1 MNISKESFDKLK
13 FLQIKNFFNSY
24 EIRNIINT
32 TNYLKNNVNLCKHG
46 NSFGNNPYIIE
57 NSNDKRVQTIIYADI
72 NMKENNDVLN
82 NIFKQHYLYLFSLIN
97 PILKMKIDSLIRKL
111 YGNVK
116 WNFTRC
122 SIMDI
127 YPNCSEQQIHRD
139 GELNKKYEQFNI
151 FIPLIN
157 HNEDMG
163 GTIYYDN
170 SIVEKY
176 FNESV
181 MNYGYYR
188 DLTGEIKKD
197 FEKAR
202 YAYNPN
208 IGDINIHT
216 NETIHNGGLNKSNCI
231 RTTLFISIKIAINK
245 ESTLLLHD
253 LTILKQKN
261 TNNYTISVEQNT
273 DDFFVKL
280 KNNNYEKISNYL
292 HINHFNKLP
301 NIFKYEIMKKGF
313 FVTKM
318 YPNHVVD
325 DFKNLLIKIQFIK
338 KNVKIYNIWS
348 TNSFSGNPHITHDKR
363 EIIELYQNNELLRR
377 SFKEIYKLKNDD
389 YIKLI
394 KNIRLDILNES
405 YKIILQFTPLIYEII
420 DKLNYTY
427 FQIINVKYYNIL
439 PGGKDQ
445 QLHCDGGD
453 NNGKGDHIYLI
464 YSLQDTTYEMGG
476 TNFYQKNK
484 LIKKYKNINPDSKHS
499 KCLGFINEL
508 ENKDVFYNSEYKC
521 LLKSGEFSI
530 HLNNTIHKG
539 CGNSSKKPRKF
550 IFFLVRAYK

>member
-1 MNISKESFDKLK
+1 MNISKESFNKLK
-13 FLQIKNFFNSY
+13 FLQIKKFFNNY
-24 EIRNIINT
+24 EITKLINT
-32 TNYLKNNVNLCKHG
+32 IDYVKNNINLCKHG
-46 NSFGNNPYIIE
+46 NAFGNNSYIIE
-57 NSNDKRVQTIIYADI
+57 NLKDKRVQTIIYANI
-72 NMKENNDVLN
+72 IKNDNDTLN
-82 NIFKQHYLYLFSLIN
+82 NIFKKHYLYLFSLIN
-97 PILKMKIDSLIRKL
+97 PILKIKIDSLIKKL
-111 YGNVK
+111 YGDVK

-139 GELNKKYEQFNI
+139 GKLNNKYEIINI

-157 HNEDMG
+157 HSEDMG

-181 MNYGYYR
+181 FNYGYYR
-188 DLTGEIKKD
+188 DLKGDMKKD

-202 YAYNPN
+202 FVYNPN

-216 NETIHNGGLNKSNCI
+216 NETIHNGGLNNSNCI
-231 RTTLFISIKIAINK
+231 RTTLFIIINVDK
-245 ESTLLLHD
+245 RGDNPFLHD

-261 TNNYTISVEQNT
+261 TKNYTISIDQKN
-273 DDFFVKL
+273 DDFIVKL
-280 KNNNYEKISNYL
+280 KKYNYEKISNCL
-292 HINHFNKLP
+292 DINNFNKLS
-301 NIFKYEIMKKGF
+301 NSFKYDIMKKGF

-318 YPNHVVD
+318 DSNHIID

-338 KNVKIYNIWS
+338 NNIKIYNIWS
-348 TNSFSGNPHITHDKR
+348 KFSFSGNPYIIHDKR
-363 EIIELYQNNELLRR
+363 EIIELYQNNELLKL
-377 SFKEIYKLKNDD
+377 SFKEIDKLNNDN
-389 YIKLI
+389 YIKFI

-420 DKLNYTY
+420 EKLNYTY
-427 FQIINVKYYNIL
+427 YQIINVKYYNIL

-445 QLHCDGGD
+445 QLHCDGGN

-464 YSLQDTTYEMGG
+464 YSLQDTSYEMGG

-484 LIKKYKNINPDSKHS
+484 LIDKYKNINPDTKHT
-499 KCLGFINEL
+499 KCIGFIDEL
-508 ENKDVFYNSEYKC
+508 KDKDVFYNSEYKC
-521 LLKSGEFSI
+521 LLQSGEISI

-539 CGNSSKKPRKF
+539 CGNKSNYNREF
-550 IFFLVRAYK
+550 IFFLIRAYE